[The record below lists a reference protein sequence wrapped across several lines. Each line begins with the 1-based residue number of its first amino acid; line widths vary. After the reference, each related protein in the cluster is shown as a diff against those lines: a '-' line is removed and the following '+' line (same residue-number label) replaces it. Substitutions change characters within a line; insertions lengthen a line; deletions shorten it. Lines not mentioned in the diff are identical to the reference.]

1 MTIAIETHTP
11 LQGDAARAKLRKVP
25 AMTLAEIPAEEE
37 FAVVIT
43 RRAPDGS
50 HEPVAVVDDEALVE
64 RAIRKAA

>member
-1 MTIAIETHTP
+1 MS
-11 LQGDAARAKLRKVP
+11 
-25 AMTLAEIPAEEE
+25 LADLPVEEE

-43 RRAPDGS
+43 RRTADGS